1 MIIKPKDDEKLK
13 IVVTDSGLG
22 GLSVAAELESNLRNI
37 NYPYSIEIIFFNSL
51 AASDFG
57 YNSMPT
63 SEKKAEVFN
72 SALNAIEQLFNPDL
86 ILIACNTLSV
96 VYEDTEFAK
105 ETKINVLGIIDLGV
119 EDILENLNSN
129 SRQTILLLGTPTTI
143 YSFAYQRR
151 LIRAGVNENVILG
164 QACPM
169 LETEIQQDPNSDKVK
184 SMIAEFLGEAQCK
197 NVDESDSVVAVLC
210 CTHYGYSERLFA
222 DMIDEKFHKDFVII
236 NSNKKMVDFI
246 IRGIREHGD
255 KAPIVTV
262 KVLSQVEL
270 REKDINSISEIIEEY
285 SVITASALRN
295 YRYNNS
301 LFEFSR

>member
-1 MIIKPKDDEKLK
+1 MITKPKAEKLK

-22 GLSVAAELESNLRNI
+22 GLSVAAELESNLRKI
-37 NYPYSIEIIFFNSL
+37 NHPFSIEIIFFNSL

-96 VYEDTEFAK
+96 IYEATEFAK

-119 EDILENLNSN
+119 EDIIENLNSN
-129 SRQTILLLGTPTTI
+129 SKQTILLLGTPTTI
-143 YSFAYQRR
+143 SSLAYQKR
-151 LIRAGVNENVILG
+151 LIRAGVNENDILG

-169 LETEIQQDPNSDKVK
+169 LETEIQRDPNSANVK
-184 SMIAEFLGEAQCK
+184 SMIAEFIGEAQSK
-197 NVDESDSVVAVLC
+197 DVDESESVLAVLC

-222 DMIDEKFHKDFVII
+222 DMIDKKFRKDFLIA
-236 NSNKKMVDFI
+236 NPNKKMVDFI
-246 IRGIREHGD
+246 IRGLKEHGD

-262 KVLSQVEL
+262 SVLSQVEL
-270 REKDINSISEIIEEY
+270 RKNDINSIAGIIEEY
-285 SVITASALRN
+285 SAITASALRN
-295 YRYNNS
+295 YTYNKS
-301 LFEFSR
+301 LFKFSR